1 LYVVAD
7 QLAFPLDATPP
18 GVYRQRGTSSLQRL
32 FRTHF
37 PELVARYDAEFAKRL
52 GKFRLERISKAVE
65 RFLGCGDYRRGVARI
80 KCTNPRCKAEYFRP
94 FSCSVFHLCPSCSQK
109 RTLLLGEYMN
119 EQLLLRLPHRQFVFT
134 LPKVLRVF
142 FRHDK
147 RLHGEISRLI
157 YALVRDF
164 AAEAAG
170 KPLRTAAVVAFQ
182 TAGAFCRW
190 NAHWHGLF
198 LEGGFDAEGRFVHI
212 PKIDLQK
219 MSSCF
224 RQRVIAFFLER
235 KLLDERLAK
244 SMLDWTHS
252 GFSVD
257 DSIRIPATS
266 ARTREAL
273 AQYIVRAP
281 LSLQNLLVDEG
292 GTDAVVY
299 RAPYSDFFKTDT
311 KVFPAVGF
319 LVEVLQHLPDSRCR
333 LIRTYGLYS
342 SRARGTWSRQPHLV
356 RLAPEGWRRDHQPEP
371 SVHIGVPDEAGP
383 ELSVSAKQSRAAWAR
398 LIKKIYDVD
407 PLVCS
412 RCRSPM
418 KIIAVITEPTQILRI
433 LRHLVNTGKP
443 PPGLDPLSVN

>member
-1 LYVVAD
+1 MTIPARSGGSYSQCVAD
-7 QLAFPLDATPP
+7 QLALPLDATLP
-18 GVYRQRGTSSLQRL
+18 GTYRLRGTSSLQRL
-32 FRTHF
+32 FRAHF
-37 PELVARYDAEFAKRL
+37 PELLARYESEFAKQL

-65 RFLGCGDYRRGVARI
+65 RFLACGDYRLGIARI
-80 KCTNPRCKAEYFRP
+80 KCTNPDCGLEYFRP

-164 AAEAAG
+164 ADRGRRQPAALRRYPRIPDG
-170 KPLRTAAVVAFQ
+170 GSLLPVPSPLARPVP
-182 TAGAFCRW
+182 R
-190 NAHWHGLF
+190 
-198 LEGGFDAEGRFVHI
+198 GRLRRRGPVRPH
-212 PKIDLQK
+212 PQVDLQK

-244 SMLDWTHS
+244 NMLEWTHS

-257 DSIRIPATS
+257 ASIRIPATS
-266 ARTREAL
+266 TRTREAL
-273 AQYIVRAP
+273 AQYVVRAP
-281 LSLQNLLVDEG
+281 VSLQNLLVDEG
-292 GTDAVVY
+292 GTDSVIY
-299 RAPYSDFFKTDT
+299 RSPYSDFFKTDT
-311 KVFPAVGF
+311 KVFPAVRF
-319 LVEVLQHLPDSRCR
+319 LAEVLQHLPDSRCR

-356 RLAPEGWRRDHQPEP
+356 RLAPEGWKRDHPAP
-371 SVHIGVPDEAGP
+371 ALPPH
-383 ELSVSAKQSRAAWAR
+383 
-398 LIKKIYDVD
+398 
-407 PLVCS
+407 
-412 RCRSPM
+412 RSPRGAEAR
-418 KIIAVITEPTQILRI
+418 AVRLRQTEPRRMGPADQEDL
-433 LRHLVNTGKP
+433 
-443 PPGLDPLSVN
+443 